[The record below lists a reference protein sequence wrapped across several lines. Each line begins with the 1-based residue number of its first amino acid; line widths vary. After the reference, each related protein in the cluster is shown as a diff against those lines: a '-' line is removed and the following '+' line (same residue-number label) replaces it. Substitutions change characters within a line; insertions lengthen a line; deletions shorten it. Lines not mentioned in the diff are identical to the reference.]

1 MGMIK
6 DGTGQGY
13 LAAVTA
19 ENRLATESKSRPS
32 EEVESDAGFS
42 YILHGECH
50 TATAASGGLMYFTNT
65 STTREVVI
73 TRLYFDPH
81 TITPTDLIITQV
93 RKPTVSNG
101 TDISLTGIV
110 QKNFG
115 LAHAAIGKLVISD
128 GSSNMTYT
136 SGDQYHSFG
145 VKTMTSVQR
154 DMKGT
159 NIISPNTTILWGWK
173 TVSGGN
179 ATNGEIVALSI
190 NCFTR
195 AI

>member
-1 MGMIK
+1 MDIIK
-6 DGTGQGY
+6 DGSGKGY
-13 LAAVTA
+13 LAGVTS

-32 EEVESDAGFS
+32 EEVEAKSGFA

-65 STTREVVI
+65 STNREVVI
-73 TRLYFDPH
+73 TRCYFDPH
-81 TITPTDLIITQV
+81 TITPADLIITQV
-93 RKPTVSNG
+93 RKPAVSNG

-115 LAHAAIGKLVISD
+115 IAHTTIGQLVISD
-128 GSSNMTYT
+128 GSSNITYT
-136 SGDQYHSFG
+136 GGDKFHSFG
-145 VKTMTSVQR
+145 AKSMTSIQR

-159 NIISPNTTILWGWK
+159 NIIAPNTTILWGWK
-173 TVSGGN
+173 TASGNN
-179 ATNGEIVALSI
+179 ATNAEIVSLSI

-195 AI
+195 AT